1 MASAEHIKAWARLR
15 RLYMYNLKAFNGKTD
30 EEIAKGFGVSVSMV
44 KDLCRRVKFE
54 QTQHDAKEETKE
66 QRFQRDLAYLL
77 PITEQIKELIK
88 TEGADE

>member
-1 MASAEHIKAWARLR
+1 MASAEHIKAWARSR
-15 RLYMYNLKAFNGKTD
+15 RLYMYSLKVIGGKTD

>member
-1 MASAEHIKAWARLR
+1 MASAEEIKMRARLR
-15 RLYMYNLKAFNGKTD
+15 RLYMYSLKAFGGKTD

-77 PITEQIKELIK
+77 PITEQIKELTK